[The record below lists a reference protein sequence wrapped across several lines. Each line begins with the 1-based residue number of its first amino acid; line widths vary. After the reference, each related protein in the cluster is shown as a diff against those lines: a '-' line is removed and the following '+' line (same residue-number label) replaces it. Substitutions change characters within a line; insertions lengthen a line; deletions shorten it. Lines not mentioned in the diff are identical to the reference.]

1 MKRATMA
8 RIGGCSLLV
17 LLAGCMATKPPPP
30 VPPATGDASWR
41 EVAAPGTVRYQLA
54 MGDVSSGGTPFKRV
68 APIYPVGLLAACPP
82 PQEVQALLI
91 VGDKGEVSEV
101 RVADESQADA
111 SRRAFIA
118 AVRVAAMQWEFN
130 PLTINHWAADKD
142 GAPTTDPQKAIEGML
157 LPAAGPKGF
166 GLAFMVDLLTGGLSG
181 GNIGAEVNG
190 LYGNMATPY
199 RCSNVFIDVPSPRRV
214 ARPLSPLPL
223 SRPRIPCPPATR
235 ELHFAR
241 TPAPRCRT

>member
-17 LLAGCMATKPPPP
+17 LLAGCMATKPPPPP

-142 GAPTTDPQKAIEGML
+142 GSSHVVDSETKPFSLNYVFHFECHAGKAAVSTAPTK
-157 LPAAGPKGF
+157 F
-166 GLAFMVDLLTGGLSG
+166 
-181 GNIGAEVNG
+181 
-190 LYGNMATPY
+190 
-199 RCSNVFIDVPSPRRV
+199 
-214 ARPLSPLPL
+214 
-223 SRPRIPCPPATR
+223 
-235 ELHFAR
+235 
-241 TPAPRCRT
+241 